1 MSTKQQRLALRG
13 GYTIVIVLDPRFNR
27 RDDVLDAAED
37 QDIRYHEPRDRS
49 KPTLIFLTEKSEGN
63 FPFALPR
70 GVTYNAMLV
79 PQIQAQRELWQWSD
93 GTMSRVT
100 VADDNGDPAH
110 TLPDHLIREDARQA
124 GVIARCVSRTGSLVV
139 ITSRAHLTPD
149 GMLLS
154 QNKIVRF
161 SQAAGQRFITVSREE
176 IDEESSDYV
185 LYLKALRR
193 NLDELRQALKA
204 KQSRAEQ
211 EEAVKDV
218 PADTGTALTTTQPI
232 ALAEVAAADTAP
244 PSQTTPEQ
252 PAPEVNSGNT
262 EPTTSPA
269 EPPVR
274 RRPNH
279 LNNGGRKSFAARFPN
294 HKGDA

>member
-1 MSTKQQRLALRG
+1 MSTEQRLALRG
-13 GYTIVIVLDPRFNR
+13 GYTMVIVLDPRFNR
-27 RDDVLDAAED
+27 YQDVLDAAED
-37 QDIRYHEPRDRS
+37 QGVRYHEPRDHS
-49 KPTLIFLTEKSEGN
+49 KPTLIFLTEKDEGN

-70 GVTYNAMLV
+70 GVTYNPMLIV
-79 PQIQAQRELWQWSD
+79 QIQAQRELWQWSD

-100 VADDNGDPAH
+100 VADDRGDPAH

-124 GVIARCVSRTGSLVV
+124 GVIARCVSNEGNLAV

-149 GMLLS
+149 GTLLS
-154 QNKIVRF
+154 ESKIVRF
-161 SQAAGQRFITVSREE
+161 SLAKGQRFITVSREE
-176 IDEESSDYV
+176 VGEENSDYV
-185 LYLKALRR
+185 MYLQALRA
-193 NLDELRQALKA
+193 NLNELRQALKA
-204 KQSRAEQ
+204 EQSRRAK
-211 EEAVKDV
+211 EEAMMEI
-218 PADTGTALTTTQPI
+218 PAETGAALTTTQPI
-232 ALAEVAAADTAP
+232 ALAEVVAVDTAS

-279 LNNGGRKSFAARFPN
+279 LNDGGRKSFAARFPN